1 VDYNSLVTVS
11 FVEKNNN
18 SVLQVRYVP
27 DSRSTILLRASTF
40 VIMSPC
46 NSLAT
51 ITCIS
56 ARSLTSPVKTLS
68 SSWPSGNIVEI
79 LYQLSRSCSGV
90 NASAD
95 SFVRSALTSLP
106 NFDVSFNRR
115 RATGS
120 KHAYRHKAMLL
131 VELRDLRLLDPW

>member
-1 VDYNSLVTVS
+1 VYFGV
-11 FVEKNNN
+11 FGKVEC
-18 SVLQVRYVP
+18 VRY
-27 DSRSTILLRASTF
+27 RSFLVENQKRSNFDVVESIA
-40 VIMSPC
+40 
-46 NSLAT
+46 
-51 ITCIS
+51 CIP

-95 SFVRSALTSLP
+95 SFVRSALISPP
-106 NFDVSFNRR
+106 NFDVSFNRT

-120 KHAYRHKAMLL
+120 KHAYRHRAMLL